1 MKKDKKTLYKVII
14 IILLI
19 PNIIMIYDQ
28 IYIYNRINSNKS
40 VIKTSDKNDNDEI
53 ISMMLET
60 DYNSGEYVASTSNS
74 FPSNGYSFNTEKSGC
89 MYGSKISYNYLD
101 NTLIFTGDKTDEC
114 FAYFDQVNFI
124 DSISISDI
132 SATGAT
138 LTITSVSSKTNISK
152 YYYSIDNGNTW
163 IESSSNV
170 ISISDLSMGTI
181 YLVKVYLLD
190 SEGVKSEYNEV
201 SFETLTLLTFTIE
214 GTAYYADP
222 GMTWKEWVASDYNI
236 DSVYK
241 GDVCNGTYITGPYTN
256 GEYYA
261 IYYEEDYIL
270 AISNVEEKN
279 YSLKNISWP
288 KGTNC
293 APARR

>member
-14 IILLI
+14 ITLLI

-40 VIKTSDKNDNDEI
+40 VIKTSDKNDNDKI

-132 SATGAT
+132 SANGAT

-170 ISISDLSMGTI
+170 ISISDLDSETTYMVST
-181 YLVKVYLLD
+181 YLVDDVGIN
-190 SEGVKSEYNEV
+190 SEREYS
-201 SFETLTLLTFTIE
+201 SFTTQSALITFYIYTISFSAE
-214 GTAYYADP
+214 K
-222 GMTWKEWVASDYNI
+222 GMTWEEWISSSYNTSSYDMFGVIGSRTDGYIYADFPHQYIRDSDGNKIYKSSNI
-236 DSVYK
+236 ID
-241 GDVCNGTYITGPYTN
+241 NGIYSYACDGPCY
-256 GEYYA
+256 
-261 IYYEEDYIL
+261 D
-270 AISNVEEKN
+270 
-279 YSLKNISWP
+279 
-288 KGTNC
+288 
-293 APARR
+293 

>member
-60 DYNSGEYVASTSNS
+60 DYNSGEYVASTSSS

-89 MYGSKISYNYLD
+89 MYGIKITYNYLD
-101 NTLIFTGDKTDEC
+101 NTLVFTGDKTDEC

-132 SATGAT
+132 SANGAT
-138 LTITSVSSKTNISK
+138 LTVTSVSSKTNISK

-170 ISISDLSMGTI
+170 ISISDLDSETTYMVST
-181 YLVKVYLLD
+181 YLVDDVGIN
-190 SEGVKSEYNEV
+190 SEREYS
-201 SFETLTLLTFTIE
+201 SFTTQSALITFTISGRSFSVE
-214 GTAYYADP
+214 NGT
-222 GMTWKEWVASDYNI
+222 TWKEWKHDDYTALTIRDDCIIRNFAS
-236 DSVYK
+236 
-241 GDVCNGTYITGPYTN
+241 G
-256 GEYYA
+256 YY
-261 IYYEEDYIL
+261 L
-270 AISNVEEKN
+270 ADLSGNKV
-279 YSLKNISWP
+279 
-288 KGTNC
+288 KGTDVIIPNHAYSYKCFESNC
-293 APARR
+293 SIAP